1 MIYPTGVFIQSIEQ
15 TQTSTEAGGKNIIT
29 VTLTNHTQQ
38 HFEISN
44 GAKGDTGD
52 AAGIKEITTSID
64 NGIGV
69 PSVTVTATGTGA
81 EKTVHFDF
89 KNLKGETGNVALTED
104 VKQHIDNRLAAIK
117 MPLNPVACY
126 DFADVQ
132 YKTIFTHGRI
142 ESTGDYGFGPAI
154 DLTPYKGKTIKVT
167 ASGYRKGKG
176 GYPKLYVYEKGWTWS
191 VYTGNELN
199 SETEKTATITVT
211 LPTKYEKI
219 EALWHHRGYEEAHNT
234 VIVTGFKI
242 ETLQNTVI
250 DTSGNGNHSTI
261 NGAIAKHK
269 DDSIGTALLF
279 EQGFLSRKSQ
289 DFIGVGKQW
298 SHSRWIKINS
308 SEQDKTH
315 NPRIWF
321 YGAYDYS
328 FFDIREN
335 NGQIGNVSLYCYRNS
350 KAYLYCALSKES
362 ILDNKWHHLVVMT
375 DLQPSYC
382 RKIVYFDRQKIFDE
396 KEMGDFS
403 DWMDN
408 QEHFD
413 MGAGIDISSAK
424 GHLANLIFFDR
435 FLTETERQWL
445 YLNPYYPAKRYSLAE
460 YKADENRALLEELKK
475 RIPTS

>member
-1 MIYPTGVFIQSIEQ
+1 MQYGCLIPPIYPTGVFIQSIEQ

-29 VTLTNHTQQ
+29 ATLTNHTQQ
-38 HFEISN
+38 RFEILN

-52 AAGIKEITTSID
+52 AARIKEITASID
-64 NGIGV
+64 NGIGT
-69 PSVTVTATGTGA
+69 PSVTVTSAGIEA

-89 KNLKGETGNVALTED
+89 KNLKGETGDVALTED

-117 MPLNPVACY
+117 MPLNPVCHY
-126 DFADVQ
+126 DMADVQ
-132 YKTIFTHGRI
+132 YIDVTQNNLKNFSYTFREGNSYTNYSKT
-142 ESTGDYGFGPAI
+142 AI
-154 DLTPYKGKTIKVT
+154 D
-167 ASGYRKGKG
+167 A
-176 GYPKLYVYEKGWTWS
+176 
-191 VYTGNELN
+191 
-199 SETEKTATITVT
+199 
-211 LPTKYEKI
+211 
-219 EALWHHRGYEEAHNT
+219 
-234 VIVTGFKI
+234 
-242 ETLQNTVI
+242 
-250 DTSGNGNHSTI
+250 SGNGNHATI
-261 NGAIAKHK
+261 VGDVEKATDNAIGAMIAFNK
-269 DDSIGTALLF
+269 
-279 EQGFLSRKSQ
+279 GFLTRPPQ

-335 NGQIGNVSLYCYRNS
+335 NGQIGNVALYCHRNS
-350 KAYLYCALSKES
+350 KTYLYCALSKES

-408 QEHFD
+408 RVHFD
-413 MGAGIDISSAK
+413 MGTGIDISSTK

-435 FLTETERQWL
+435 FLTEPEIQWL
-445 YLNPYYPAKRYSLAE
+445 CLNPYYPAKRYSLAE